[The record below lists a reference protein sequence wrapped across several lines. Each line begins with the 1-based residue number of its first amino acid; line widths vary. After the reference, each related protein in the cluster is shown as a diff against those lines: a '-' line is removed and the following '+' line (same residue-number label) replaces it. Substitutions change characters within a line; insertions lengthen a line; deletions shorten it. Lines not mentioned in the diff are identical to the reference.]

1 MTSLPTQ
8 RPRAVIFDWDNTLID
23 SWPVILEAQ
32 NATLT
37 AFGHAPWTLEEV
49 QRRVRKSMRDSFP
62 ELFGDR
68 WQEAGA
74 YFFEHFAAIHLERL
88 SPLPG
93 TASLLGGLADLG
105 TLLAV
110 VSNKRGQALRTE
122 AEALGWSHLFHRLVG
137 AMDAS
142 RDKPAAEPV
151 LLALEESGIDPG
163 THVWFAGDTDIDM
176 ECARN
181 AGCRPVL
188 IRLEAPREGEFGPG
202 PPPLHFKSPLALSNF
217 ILRL

>member
-1 MTSLPTQ
+1 MRLPPTQ

-37 AFGHAPWTLEEV
+37 AFGHDPWTLEEV
-49 QRRVRKSMRDSFP
+49 RTRVRRSMRDSFP

-68 WQEAGA
+68 WEEAGD
-74 YFFEHFAAIHLERL
+74 YFFEQFAAIHLERL
-88 SPLPG
+88 RLLPG
-93 TASLLGGLADLG
+93 AESLLRNLADMG
-105 TLLAV
+105 TILAV
-110 VSNKRGQALRTE
+110 VSNKRGPTLRKE

-142 RDKPAAEPV
+142 RDKPAPEPV
-151 LLALEESGIDPG
+151 LLALEDSGIDPG
-163 THVWFAGDTDIDM
+163 PDVWFAGDTDIDM
-176 ECARN
+176 ECAHN

-188 IRLEAPREGEFGPG
+188 VRDERPRKREFGTG
-202 PPPLHFKSPLALSNF
+202 AVPLHMESPLALSNF